1 MDREH
6 RDRLLLSAQNWLYV
20 LLVLAA
26 AGLLAWLSTRYVYEA
41 DWTAN
46 NRNSLS
52 GPSIQLL
59 ETLDE
64 PVEITAWAR
73 EDQALRDSIREFV
86 ARYQR
91 AKRDVALSFR
101 NPDTSPQQAREL
113 GITTDG
119 TLLITYRG
127 RTEQVANPEEQAVTN
142 ALARLARQGGRKAVF
157 LAGHG
162 ERGPDGRANFDLG
175 TFGRELQ
182 NKGIEL
188 ETVNLAKSPRIPE
201 DTGLLVIASPKTG
214 YLPGEARLVRDYVAG
229 GGNLL
234 WLDEPGG
241 TPSLEPVAEAL
252 GVSFL
257 PGTVVDPTRQ
267 LFGIEDPAYA
277 LVVDYPDSGPTEG
290 LAAVTLYPQA
300 AAIEHDG
307 GGGWQADPVLTT
319 VARAWTETGD
329 LTGEVEFDD
338 NTAERRGPLTI
349 GLALTREPGP
359 AGEEPRTGSDP
370 PDSNSEPAADGASGA
385 RGQSGAARQT
395 QRVLVVGDGD
405 FLSNQFLGNGA
416 NLDLGVRM
424 VNWLLGDDRLI
435 EIPART
441 APDTGLQLSNTSSAV
456 IAVGSMIVLPLLLV
470 LAGSVI
476 WWRRRRK

>member
-1 MDREH
+1 MDRER
-6 RDRLLLSAQNWLYV
+6 RDRFLLSAQNWLYV

-41 DWTAN
+41 DLTAN

-52 GPSIQLL
+52 DPSIRLL
-59 ETLDE
+59 ETLDA
-64 PVEITAWAR
+64 PVDITAWAR

-91 AKRDVALSFR
+91 ARPDITLSFR
-101 NPDTSPQQAREL
+101 NPDTSPREARER

-127 RTEQVANPEEQAVTN
+127 RTEKVANPEEQAVTN
-142 ALARLARQGGRKAVF
+142 ALARLARQGGRRAVF
-157 LAGHG
+157 LTGHG
-162 ERGPDGRANFDLG
+162 ERGPEGRANFDLG
-175 TFGRELQ
+175 TFGRELV
-182 NKGIEL
+182 NKGVEL
-188 ETVNLAKSPRIPE
+188 ETLNLARSPRIPE

-214 YLPGEARLVRDYVAG
+214 YLPGEARLVRDYVAE

-267 LFGIEDPAYA
+267 LFGIQDPAYA

-300 AAIEHDG
+300 AAIEHER
-307 GGGWQADPVLTT
+307 GGGWRAEPALTT

-329 LTGEVEFDD
+329 LTGNVEFDED
-338 NTAERRGPLTI
+338 SAERRGPLTI
-349 GLALTREPGP
+349 GLALTRDLEPGGDPPEGGGDDGNTGSDADGP
-359 AGEEPRTGSDP
+359 AGSD
-370 PDSNSEPAADGASGA
+370 AG
-385 RGQSGAARQT
+385 RRT

-416 NLDLGVRM
+416 NLDLGIRM
-424 VNWLLGDDRLI
+424 VNWLLGDDQLI
-435 EIPART
+435 EIPPRT
-441 APDTGLQLSNTSSAV
+441 APDTGLQLGNAASAV

-470 LAGSVI
+470 LAGGVI